1 MDHHDDGLVHSH
13 GWAREQPRHRPAA
26 DGRRSHGDVRGAMN
40 AHPAQQEFD
49 DGLVHTHAWACADR
63 GRPRH

>member
-13 GWAREQPRHRPAA
+13 GWAREQPRHRPA
-26 DGRRSHGDVRGAMN
+26 DGRRNHSDVRGAMN

-49 DGLVHTHAWACADR
+49 DGLVHGHSWACGER